1 MYDFLAFS
9 ERECANWIKGLRY
22 MVKDTVQAPYSLQ
35 MERWLR
41 REFYLMENTRERY
54 VE

>member
-1 MYDFLAFS
+1 
-9 ERECANWIKGLRY
+9 

-41 REFYLMENTRERY
+41 REFYLMENQRERY
-54 VE
+54 DIFETVYIYPFY